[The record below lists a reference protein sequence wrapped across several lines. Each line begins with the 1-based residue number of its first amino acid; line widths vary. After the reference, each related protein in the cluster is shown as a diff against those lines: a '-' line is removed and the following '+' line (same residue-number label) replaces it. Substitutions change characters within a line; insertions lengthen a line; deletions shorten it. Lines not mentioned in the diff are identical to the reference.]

1 MEDAMRAIAKLAA
14 ACVLAIVP
22 QGAAFAAD
30 LVVMSNQGA
39 IPGLNEIAAAFT
51 RMTGHKVT
59 VLLAEGDLM
68 EKRLAEGAVDLVSQ
82 NPGPMEA
89 LVKAGK
95 IVPGTVTPFQ
105 LAELGVAVKAGAPK
119 PDISTPAAYRAALL
133 AAKTIGYSRGCS
145 GTNIGASIAQL
156 GLTEQLK
163 AKTKFTG
170 DGGGPV
176 TDYLKRGDFELGLQQ
191 SNIMA
196 GVPGVDFVGP
206 IPAPLNKPCQSNLG
220 LATTSKEPEAA
231 RALIRFASSPA
242 AAPLLRKTH
251 AAPFKP

>member
-1 MEDAMRAIAKLAA
+1 MRAVAKLAA
-14 ACVLAIVP
+14 ACVLAAIGP
-22 QGAAFAAD
+22 QGTALAAD
-30 LVVMSNQGA
+30 LVVVSNQGA
-39 IPGLNEIAAAFT
+39 IPGLNELAAAFT
-51 RMTGHKVT
+51 RMTGNKVT
-59 VLLAEGDLM
+59 VVLAEGDLDQ
-68 EKRLAEGAVDLVSQ
+68 RLAAGTVDLVSQ
-82 NPGPMEA
+82 NPGPMDA

-105 LAELGVAVKAGAPK
+105 LADLGVAVKAGAPK
-119 PDISTPAAYRAALL
+119 PDISTPAAYRSALL

-156 GLTEQLK
+156 GLTDQLK

-170 DGGGPV
+170 NAGGPV
-176 TDYLKRGDFELGLQQ
+176 TDYLKRGEFELGLQQ

-206 IPAPLNKPCQSNLG
+206 VPGPLNKPCQSDIG
-220 LATTSKEPEAA
+220 LTTTSKAPDAA
-231 RALIRFASSPA
+231 RAFIRFAISPA

-251 AAPFKP
+251 AEPFKP

>member
-1 MEDAMRAIAKLAA
+1 MKAVSKLAA
-14 ACVLAIVP
+14 ACVFAAFGIVP
-22 QGAAFAAD
+22 QQPALAAD
-30 LVVMSNQGA
+30 LVVLSNQGA
-39 IPGLNEIAAAFT
+39 VPGLTEIAAAFS
-51 RMTGHKVT
+51 RASGHKVT
-59 VLLAEGDLM
+59 VILAEGDLLAQ
-68 EKRLAEGAVDLVSQ
+68 RLAAGTVDLVSQ
-82 NPGPMEA
+82 NPGPMDE
-89 LVKAGK
+89 LVKSGK
-95 IVPGTVTPFQ
+95 IVRSSVTPFQ

-220 LATTSKEPEAA
+220 VAATSKEPDAA
-231 RALIRFASSPA
+231 RAFIQFAASPA
-242 AAPLLRKTH
+242 AVPLLRKTH
-251 AAPFKP
+251 AEPFKR

>member
-1 MEDAMRAIAKLAA
+1 MRAVAKLAVGLSLVA
-14 ACVLAIVP
+14 FGFLP
-22 QGAAFAAD
+22 QSPASAAD
-30 LVVMSNQGA
+30 LVILSNQGA
-39 IPGLNEIAAAFT
+39 VPGLKELATAFT
-51 RMTGHKVT
+51 RMSGHKVT
-59 VLLAEGDLM
+59 VVLAEGDLLQQ
-68 EKRLAEGAVDLVSQ
+68 RLAAGTVDLVSQ
-82 NPGPMEA
+82 NPGPMEE

-95 IVPGTVTPFQ
+95 IVRETVTPFQ
-105 LAELGVAVKAGAPK
+105 LAELGVAVKAGARK

-156 GLTEQLK
+156 GLTEQLR

-176 TDYLKRGDFELGLQQ
+176 TDYLRRGDFELGLQQ

-220 LATTSKEPEAA
+220 MATTSKEPAAA
-231 RALIRFASSPA
+231 RDLIRFAASPA
-242 AAPLLRKTH
+242 AGPLLRKTH
-251 AAPFKP
+251 AEPFKP